1 MDLHDN
7 EVHCISEDDK
17 FVLKDVVAYV
27 EVRTKTENRSRGVQY
42 QLEQLG
48 ANVVSKLSNNVTH
61 LIWKDGKKPT
71 LERARKRGIHVVS
84 VLWVE
89 SCKQNQEHVAE
100 KMFPVVGKEEGS
112 PLFVPRTRRRKFME
126 PKDLEEDLQDS
137 RERLAKRRKRDVPS
151 PISIP
156 GRVLV
161 KDTPYRQSP
170 AWYLPGLPFS
180 PSLIP
185 STPDSMRACLDKLKA
200 IRTQSPVDHQ
210 KPCLGDSPTCA
221 TFNSSSSGHC
231 SPIEKPEIVSSLID
245 RLLYSDTDEP
255 SPLEKVCLASKKTV
269 HHHGDKTKYSKVL
282 FQANPSVY
290 GQDKSMPQDDITGNP
305 CEGTELQKG
314 REYSSPVP
322 THGDDK
328 CTGVEEVIAAS
339 VPRKGRRSSA
349 KVTRE
354 DSPSVKKIQPSGLS
368 RRDLGG
374 AKGDIRKTKRSSYIS
389 RKGVDSSLNDVI
401 NMKSSNGEGPL
412 NVGNDSV
419 SNLSEKPKEPVA
431 RERKGPENA
440 DVSMEATDSEMRAT
454 PRGSKLGRRRS
465 SRRSTM
471 SNPFSQGGQEEDLSG
486 QKKEVRCLTTS
497 RKDHFCFD
505 VVTECPGR
513 ISESVKQTTMI
524 DITNSVQL
532 QKGIVCG
539 EKGAKV
545 KGHSKQLSRKSKIKR
560 GSKVRPESES
570 PTVVLDSPEDRLTR
584 EQVDEDGCNNSE
596 KGDEDVKEMKKD
608 NKRTQFTP
616 NDGSLD
622 RDDAENSKEELSET
636 PGQKRSLTETSGEDI
651 AKRKPKRRRLL
662 KMQPSDEP
670 PSILIE
676 PKSSS
681 CDNVKE
687 HKDGL
692 SIKRSS
698 LAKRKQPVGGD
709 DSTSR
714 GEAKKNEVIGSQ
726 TESLIEM
733 IQPSR
738 RSVEDFKEN
747 GTKARKETDVNRGA
761 AAAGKK
767 GKRLKASSLQGD
779 GSAEE
784 VGDVETQERKRKNAR
799 SKNRKVAPGNKTRKP
814 TIVLTSMH
822 RSDQDV
828 MVSVVRNLGGYK
840 VTDTVG
846 PTTTHIITGDQRR
859 TLNVLSAIA
868 NGCWLLSKEWVLNSL
883 ESGYWLP
890 EEPFEVHSAFP
901 AAKISRELKLQSETE
916 GCHLNLFSEFEG
928 FFVSESSSPPKERL
942 LDLLQLCGGAICK
955 SPQQA
960 DLCIGECARPADVH
974 AVQERWV
981 LDCISE
987 MKTLP
992 IDSYKILT

>member
-170 AWYLPGLPFS
+170 AWYLPGPPFS

-282 FQANPSVY
+282 FQANPSVN

-305 CEGTELQKG
+305 CEGTEIQKG

-339 VPRKGRRSSA
+339 VPRKGRSSSA

-412 NVGNDSV
+412 NVGNESV

-431 RERKGPENA
+431 RERKGPESA

-471 SNPFSQGGQEEDLSG
+471 SNPFSQGGLEEDLSS
-486 QKKEVRCLTTS
+486 QKKEVICVTTS
-497 RKDHFCFD
+497 TKDHFCFD

-570 PTVVLDSPEDRLTR
+570 PTIVLDSPEDRLTR
-584 EQVDEDGCNNSE
+584 EQVNDDGCNNAE
-596 KGDEDVKEMKKD
+596 RLDEDVKEMKKD

-636 PGQKRSLTETSGEDI
+636 PGQKRSLTETSGEEIAKRKPTENSKEELSETPGHKRSLTETSREEIAKRKPTENSNEELSETPGHKRSLTETSGEEIAKRKPTENSKEELSETPGQKRSLTETSGEEI

-662 KMQPSDEP
+662 KMQQSDEP

-676 PKSSS
+676 PKASS

-692 SIKRSS
+692 SIRRSS

-709 DSTSR
+709 DSSSR
-714 GEAKKNEVIGSQ
+714 GEAKKNEGI
-726 TESLIEM
+726 I
-733 IQPSR
+733 
-738 RSVEDFKEN
+738 
-747 GTKARKETDVNRGA
+747 RK
-761 AAAGKK
+761 
-767 GKRLKASSLQGD
+767 S
-779 GSAEE
+779 
-784 VGDVETQERKRKNAR
+784 
-799 SKNRKVAPGNKTRKP
+799 
-814 TIVLTSMH
+814 
-822 RSDQDV
+822 
-828 MVSVVRNLGGYK
+828 
-840 VTDTVG
+840 
-846 PTTTHIITGDQRR
+846 THIIHSQLKFRD
-859 TLNVLSAIA
+859 VSA
-868 NGCWLLSKEWVLNSL
+868 N
-883 ESGYWLP
+883 
-890 EEPFEVHSAFP
+890 
-901 AAKISRELKLQSETE
+901 
-916 GCHLNLFSEFEG
+916 
-928 FFVSESSSPPKERL
+928 
-942 LDLLQLCGGAICK
+942 
-955 SPQQA
+955 
-960 DLCIGECARPADVH
+960 
-974 AVQERWV
+974 
-981 LDCISE
+981 
-987 MKTLP
+987 
-992 IDSYKILT
+992 